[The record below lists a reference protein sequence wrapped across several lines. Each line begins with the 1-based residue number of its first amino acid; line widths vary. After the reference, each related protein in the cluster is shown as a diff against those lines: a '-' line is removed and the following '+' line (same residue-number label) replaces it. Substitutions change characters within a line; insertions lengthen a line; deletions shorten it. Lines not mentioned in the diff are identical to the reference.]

1 MAVKRRSISQAAQA
15 KELMLQNREL
25 VWSQLPPFTRKA
37 ALPFLTVGDCRNLDN
52 AVTNRQDRSHLV
64 KAYKDLES
72 PAFNGYLYTDEE
84 DFRVLRWVMER
95 GINLRGFSMQVK
107 GERKSG
113 PVMRLLMG
121 TSDEVSHRDIA
132 EYYAAR
138 GKLVGVDVVYKG
150 YTALMWASYMG
161 YLDIAKALLAAGAD
175 KDKADTNGCTALMRA
190 GGRGHAEIVKELL
203 AAGADKDKADTN
215 GYTASMCA
223 GGMGNTEIV
232 KELLAAGAEKDERDT
247 YGRTPCNFA
256 AHGGHLGVVET

>member
-113 PVMRLLMG
+113 PVMRLLMRTLG
-121 TSDEVSHRDIA
+121 EVSHRDIA

-175 KDKADTNGCTALMRA
+175 KDKADTNGCTALMHA

-203 AAGADKDKADTN
+203 AAGANKTKPN
-215 GYTASMCA
+215 NN
-223 GGMGNTEIV
+223 GNTALIKATQRGHQEV
-232 KELLAAGAEKDERDT
+232 VLL
-247 YGRTPCNFA
+247 
-256 AHGGHLGVVET
+256 LQ

>member
-1 MAVKRRSISQAAQA
+1 MQFLRPLQRSQIWSMIASRRGTEYPRPPPLCEEA
-15 KELMLQNREL
+15 LQEREL
-25 VWSQLPPFTRKA
+25 VWARLPKTIYQGTMSC
-37 ALPFLTVGDCRNLDN
+37 LTVGDCCNLDS
-52 AVTNRQDRSHLV
+52 AMTNRELRPHLV

-121 TSDEVSHRDIA
+121 KPGEVSHRDIA
-132 EYYAAR
+132 EDYAAR
-138 GKLVGVDVVYKG
+138 GKLVGVNVAYKG

-175 KDKADTNGCTALMRA
+175 KEKADTNGNTALMHA
-190 GGRGHAEIVKELL
+190 AGRGH
-203 AAGADKDKADTN
+203 
-215 GYTASMCA
+215 
-223 GGMGNTEIV
+223 
-232 KELLAAGAEKDERDT
+232 
-247 YGRTPCNFA
+247 
-256 AHGGHLGVVET
+256 VETVR

>member
-1 MAVKRRSISQAAQA
+1 MWAR
-15 KELMLQNREL
+15 
-25 VWSQLPPFTRKA
+25 LPKTIYQGTMSC
-37 ALPFLTVGDCRNLDN
+37 LTVGDCRNLDS
-52 AVTNRQDRSHLV
+52 AMTNGESRPHLV

-121 TSDEVSHRDIA
+121 TLGEVSHRDIA

-203 AAGADKDKADTN
+203 AAGA
-215 GYTASMCA
+215 
-223 GGMGNTEIV
+223 
-232 KELLAAGAEKDERDT
+232 EKDERDT

>member
-1 MAVKRRSISQAAQA
+1 MCEENTQFVLPLRESQIWSMIVSRSGTEYPRPPPLCEEALQKR
-15 KELMLQNREL
+15 ELMWAR
-25 VWSQLPPFTRKA
+25 LPKTIYQGTMSC
-37 ALPFLTVGDCRNLDN
+37 LTVGDCRNLDSAMAN
-52 AVTNRQDRSHLV
+52 GESRPHLV

-161 YLDIAKALLAAGAD
+161 YLDIAKALRLDACRWQGPCRDSEGA
-175 KDKADTNGCTALMRA
+175 
-190 GGRGHAEIVKELL
+190 
-203 AAGADKDKADTN
+203 
-215 GYTASMCA
+215 
-223 GGMGNTEIV
+223 
-232 KELLAAGAEKDERDT
+232 
-247 YGRTPCNFA
+247 
-256 AHGGHLGVVET
+256 LGSRC